1 MTGDTSPDAGNWT
14 TVGHNGFV
22 TSLQPANVKRPIA
35 YLSLFL
41 AVGAALLGGVV
52 QAVSPFASLGD
63 VNGVAVDVVVA
74 KGLLA
79 AAVLLGLNGL
89 YLLITRTLIRRS
101 VSKRR
106 AHDVR
111 NVLRLVFGTVAIFG
125 VLGVITEQ
133 WVGVLFSLGI
143 VGFAI
148 TFALQQPLLSLLG
161 WVYIMVKRP
170 YTVGDRIKIGDTK
183 GDVIA
188 VDFLVTTMWEIN
200 GDLVSSN
207 QPSGR
212 VVTVPNSV
220 VLSSQVVNFGG
231 AGFPFVWNEISFQVS
246 YETELAFASQLAIEE
261 ASDYLGD
268 EMAANIA
275 RFRDRLSQT
284 AVELEVQDRPTVN
297 IAQGES
303 WVELRLRYLVHP
315 RRGQRTKNELY
326 RRVLARFNEHP
337 DRVNFPVGRNR

>member
-1 MTGDTSPDAGNWT
+1 M
-14 TVGHNGFV
+14 
-22 TSLQPANVKRPIA
+22 KRPIG
-35 YLSLFL
+35 YISLGL
-41 AVGAALLGGVV
+41 AAVCSLLGGVV
-52 QAVSPFASLGD
+52 QAGTPFADLGEI
-63 VNGVAVDVVVA
+63 NGVAIDVVVA

-79 AAVLLGLNGL
+79 AAVVLGLNGL
-89 YLLITRTLIRRS
+89 YLLVTQALMHRS
-101 VSKRR
+101 TSKRR

-125 VLGVITEQ
+125 VLGVVTEQ

-143 VGFAI
+143 VGFAV

-170 YTVGDRIKIGDTK
+170 YAVGDRVKIEDTK

-188 VDFLVTTMWEIN
+188 VDFLVTTIWEIN

-231 AGFPFVWNEISFQVS
+231 EGFPFVWNEVSFQVS
-246 YETELAFASQLAIEE
+246 YETDLEFARQLVATE
-261 ASDYLGD
+261 ADDFLGD

-275 RFRDRLSQT
+275 RYRERLAET

-326 RRVLARFNEHP
+326 RRVLSQFNDHP
-337 DRVNFPVGRNR
+337 DRVSFPLGRNR